1 MYSVQ
6 EETSDG
12 TLDRVVLG
20 IDFIDTS
27 HIHVF
32 RSDIETELA
41 VGVDYTWDGDTAINL
56 SVTVPTGV
64 IVTLL
69 RRTLYNAMLNVFSGG
84 APFTRVVLD
93 ENFDQ
98 ILMIAQEAAE
108 SGLTYDY
115 YRNLN
120 LHNRR
125 ILNLGSPIADTDA
138 ASKIYVDTLR
148 DSLRAGLEAAS
159 AGLEAADAA
168 LSLRIGAL
176 EGRDFT
182 GKVAVSYIA
191 IGGETVISPNYKF
204 MSAELI
210 VDGVHQ
216 IPTTDFTVTIGE
228 TTSTIHLLDWQ
239 LFAGQKVLMYLGL
252 TE

>member
-6 EETSDG
+6 EEISDG
-12 TLDRVVLG
+12 TLNRITIG

-56 SVTVPTGV
+56 SVTIPAGV
-64 IVTLL
+64 VVTLL

-98 ILMIAQEAAE
+98 ILMISQEATE
-108 SGLTYDY
+108 SSLTYDY

-120 LHNRR
+120 LHNHR
-125 ILNLGSPIADTDA
+125 ILNLGSPIANTDA

-148 DSLRAGLEAAS
+148 ESLRASLEAT
-159 AGLEAADAA
+159 DAA

-182 GKVAVSYIA
+182 GKVAVSYTA
-191 IGGETVISPNYKF
+191 TGGETVISPSYKF
-204 MSAELI
+204 VSAELI

-228 TTSTIHLLDWQ
+228 TTSTIHLVDWQ

>member
-64 IVTLL
+64 VVTLL

-84 APFTRVVLD
+84 APFTRAVLD
-93 ENFDQ
+93 ENFEQ
-98 ILMIAQEAAE
+98 ILMISQEATE
-108 SGLTYDY
+108 SSLTYDY

-120 LHNRR
+120 LHNHR
-125 ILNLGSPIADTDA
+125 ILSLGSPIADTDA

-148 DSLRAGLEAAS
+148 ESLRD
-159 AGLEAADAA
+159 GLEAADAA
-168 LSLRIGAL
+168 LSLRVAVL

-182 GKVAVSYIA
+182 GKVAVSYTA
-191 IGGETVISPNYKF
+191 TGGETVISPSYKF
-204 MSAELI
+204 VSAELI

-228 TTSTIHLLDWQ
+228 TTSTIHLVDWQ

>member
-64 IVTLL
+64 VVTLL

-93 ENFDQ
+93 ENFEQ
-98 ILMIAQEAAE
+98 ILMISQEATE
-108 SGLTYDY
+108 SSLTYDY

-120 LHNRR
+120 LHNHR
-125 ILNLGSPIADTDA
+125 ILNLGYPIADTDA
-138 ASKIYVDTLR
+138 ASKIYVDTL
-148 DSLRAGLEAAS
+148 SLRVA
-159 AGLEAADAA
+159 
-168 LSLRIGAL
+168 AL

-182 GKVAVSYIA
+182 GKVAVSYTA
-191 IGGETVISPNYKF
+191 TGGETVISPSYKF
-204 MSAELI
+204 VFAELI

-228 TTSTIHLLDWQ
+228 TTSTIHLVDWQ

>member
-64 IVTLL
+64 VVTLL
-69 RRTLYNAMLNVFSGG
+69 RRTLYNTMLNVFSGG

-93 ENFDQ
+93 ENFEQ
-98 ILMIAQEAAE
+98 ILMISQEATE
-108 SGLTYDY
+108 SSLTYDY

-120 LHNRR
+120 LHNHR
-125 ILNLGSPIADTDA
+125 ILSIGSPIADTDA

-148 DSLRAGLEAAS
+148 DSLSE
-159 AGLEAADAA
+159 GLEAADAA
-168 LSLRIGAL
+168 LSLRVTAL
-176 EGRDFT
+176 EGRDVT
-182 GKVAVSYIA
+182 GKVAVSYTA
-191 IGGETVISPNYKF
+191 TGGETVISPSYKF
-204 MSAELI
+204 VSAELI

-228 TTSTIHLLDWQ
+228 TTSTINLVDWQ
-239 LFAGQKVLMYLGL
+239 LFAGQKVLMYLEL

>member
-64 IVTLL
+64 VVTLL

-93 ENFDQ
+93 ENFEQ
-98 ILMIAQEAAE
+98 ILMISQEATE
-108 SGLTYDY
+108 SSLTYDY

-120 LHNRR
+120 LHNHR
-125 ILNLGSPIADTDA
+125 ILSLGSPIADTDA
-138 ASKIYVDTLR
+138 ASKIYVDTL
-148 DSLRAGLEAAS
+148 SLRVA
-159 AGLEAADAA
+159 
-168 LSLRIGAL
+168 AL

-182 GKVAVSYIA
+182 GKVAVSYTA
-191 IGGETVISPNYKF
+191 TGGETVISPSYKF
-204 MSAELI
+204 VSAELI

-228 TTSTIHLLDWQ
+228 TTSTIHLVDWQ

>member
-6 EETSDG
+6 EEISDG

-64 IVTLL
+64 MVTLL
-69 RRTLYNAMLNVFSGG
+69 RRTIYNAMLNVFSGG

-93 ENFDQ
+93 ENFEQ
-98 ILMIAQEAAE
+98 ILMLSQEATE
-108 SGLTYDY
+108 SSLTYDY

-120 LHNRR
+120 LHNHR

-138 ASKIYVDTLR
+138 ASKVYVDTLR
-148 DSLRAGLEAAS
+148 DSLRV
-159 AGLEAADAA
+159 GLEAADAA

-182 GKVAVSYIA
+182 GKVAVSYTA
-191 IGGETVISPNYKF
+191 TGGETVISPSYKF
-204 MSAELI
+204 VSAELI

-216 IPTTDFTVTIGE
+216 IPTTDFTITIGE
-228 TTSTIHLLDWQ
+228 TTSTIHLVDWQ

>member
-108 SGLTYDY
+108 SGLTCDY

-120 LHNRR
+120 LHNHR

-148 DSLRAGLEAAS
+148 DSLRAGLEAA
-159 AGLEAADAA
+159 DAA

-191 IGGETVISPNYKF
+191 TGGETVISPNYKF

>member
-6 EETSDG
+6 EEISDG

-64 IVTLL
+64 VVTLL

-93 ENFDQ
+93 ENFEQ
-98 ILMIAQEAAE
+98 ILMISQEATE
-108 SGLTYDY
+108 SSLTYDY

-120 LHNRR
+120 LHNHR

-138 ASKIYVDTLR
+138 ASKVYA
-148 DSLRAGLEAAS
+148 DSLMEGLEAT
-159 AGLEAADAA
+159 DAA
-168 LSLRIGAL
+168 LSTRIAAL
-176 EGRDFT
+176 EGQDFT
-182 GKVAVSYIA
+182 GKIAVTYTA
-191 IGGETVISPNYKF
+191 TGGETTLSPAYKF
-204 MSAELI
+204 LSAELI

-216 IPTTDFTVTIGE
+216 IPTTDFTVTIGK
-228 TTSTIHLLDWQ
+228 TTSTIHLVDWQ

>member
-64 IVTLL
+64 VVTLL

-93 ENFDQ
+93 ENFEQ
-98 ILMIAQEAAE
+98 ILMLSQEATE
-108 SGLTYDY
+108 SSLTYDY

-120 LHNRR
+120 LHNHR

-148 DSLRAGLEAAS
+148 DSLREDF
-159 AGLEAADAA
+159 EAADAA
-168 LSLRIGAL
+168 LSTRIAAL
-176 EGRDFT
+176 EDQDST
-182 GKVAVSYIA
+182 GKVAVSYTA
-191 IGGETVISPNYKF
+191 TGGETVISPNYKF

-228 TTSTIHLLDWQ
+228 TTSTIHLVDWQ

>member
-64 IVTLL
+64 VVTLL

-93 ENFDQ
+93 ENFEQ
-98 ILMIAQEAAE
+98 ILMISQEATE
-108 SGLTYDY
+108 SSLTYDY

-120 LHNRR
+120 LHNHR
-125 ILNLGSPIADTDA
+125 ILNLGYPIADTDA
-138 ASKIYVDTLR
+138 ASKIYVDTL
-148 DSLRAGLEAAS
+148 SLRVA
-159 AGLEAADAA
+159 
-168 LSLRIGAL
+168 AL

-182 GKVAVSYIA
+182 GKVAVSYTA
-191 IGGETVISPNYKF
+191 TGGETVISPSYKF
-204 MSAELI
+204 VSAELI

-228 TTSTIHLLDWQ
+228 TTSTIHLVDWQ

>member
-32 RSDIETELA
+32 RSDIKTELA

-64 IVTLL
+64 VVTLL

-93 ENFDQ
+93 ENFEQ
-98 ILMIAQEAAE
+98 ILMISQEATE
-108 SGLTYDY
+108 SSLTYDY

-120 LHNRR
+120 LHKHR

-138 ASKIYVDTLR
+138 TNKVYVDTLR
-148 DSLRAGLEAAS
+148 DYLSASLKAT
-159 AGLEAADAA
+159 DA
-168 LSLRIGAL
+168 RITAL
-176 EGRDFT
+176 ECRDFT
-182 GKVAVSYIA
+182 GKVAVTYTA
-191 IGGETVISPNYKF
+191 TGGETTLSPAYKF
-204 MSAELI
+204 LSAELI

-216 IPTTDFTVTIGE
+216 IPTTDFTVTIGT
-228 TTSTIHLLDWQ
+228 TTSTIHLVDWQ
-239 LFAGQKVLMYLGL
+239 LYAGQKVLMYLGL

>member
-120 LHNRR
+120 LHNSR

-138 ASKIYVDTLR
+138 ASKIYVDT
-148 DSLRAGLEAAS
+148 S
-159 AGLEAADAA
+159 DAA

-191 IGGETVISPNYKF
+191 TGGETVISPNYKF

-239 LFAGQKVLMYLGL
+239 LFAGQKVLMHLGL

>member
-64 IVTLL
+64 VVTLL

-93 ENFDQ
+93 ENFEQ
-98 ILMIAQEAAE
+98 ILMISQEATE
-108 SGLTYDY
+108 SSLTYDY

-120 LHNRR
+120 LHNNR
-125 ILNLGSPIADTDA
+125 ILKLGSPIADTDA
-138 ASKIYVDTLR
+138 ASKVYVDTLR
-148 DSLRAGLEAAS
+148 ESLRAS
-159 AGLEAADAA
+159 LEAADAA
-168 LSLRIGAL
+168 LSLRVGAL

-182 GKVAVSYIA
+182 GKVAISYTA
-191 IGGETVISPNYKF
+191 TGGETIISPSYKF
-204 MSAELI
+204 VSAELI

-216 IPTTDFTVTIGE
+216 IPTTDFTVTIGT
-228 TTSTIHLLDWQ
+228 TTSTIHLVDWQ
-239 LFAGQKVLMYLGL
+239 LYAGQKVLMYLGL

>member
-6 EETSDG
+6 EEISDG

-64 IVTLL
+64 RVTLL

-93 ENFDQ
+93 ENFEQ
-98 ILMIAQEAAE
+98 ILMISQEATE
-108 SGLTYDY
+108 SSLTYDY

-120 LHNRR
+120 LHNHR

-138 ASKIYVDTLR
+138 ASKVYVDTLR
-148 DSLRAGLEAAS
+148 DSLSAS
-159 AGLEAADAA
+159 LEAADAA
-168 LSLRIGAL
+168 LSLRMEVL

-182 GKVAVSYIA
+182 GKVAVSYTA
-191 IGGETVISPNYKF
+191 TGGETVISPSYKF
-204 MSAELI
+204 VSAELI

-216 IPTTDFTVTIGE
+216 IPTTDFTVTIGT
-228 TTSTIHLLDWQ
+228 TTSTIHLVDWQ
-239 LFAGQKVLMYLGL
+239 LYAGQKVLMYLGL

>member
-56 SVTVPTGV
+56 SVTVPKGV
-64 IVTLL
+64 VVTLL

-93 ENFDQ
+93 ENFEQ
-98 ILMIAQEAAE
+98 ILMISQEATE
-108 SGLTYDY
+108 SSLTYDY

-120 LHNRR
+120 LHNHR
-125 ILNLGSPIADTDA
+125 ILSLGSPIADTDA

-148 DSLRAGLEAAS
+148 DSLRE
-159 AGLEAADAA
+159 GLEAADAA
-168 LSLRIGAL
+168 LSLRVAAL

-182 GKVAVSYIA
+182 GKVAVSYTA
-191 IGGETVISPNYKF
+191 TGGETVISPSYKF
-204 MSAELI
+204 VSAELI

-228 TTSTIHLLDWQ
+228 TTSTIHLVDWQ

>member
-64 IVTLL
+64 VVTLL

-84 APFTRVVLD
+84 APFTRIVLD
-93 ENFDQ
+93 ENFEQ
-98 ILMIAQEAAE
+98 ILMISQEATE
-108 SGLTYDY
+108 SSLTYDY

-120 LHNRR
+120 LHNHR

-138 ASKIYVDTLR
+138 ANKVYVDTLR
-148 DSLRAGLEAAS
+148 DSLSTRIAAF
-159 AGLEAADAA
+159 
-168 LSLRIGAL
+168 

-182 GKVAVSYIA
+182 GKIAVTYTA
-191 IGGETVISPNYKF
+191 TGGETTLSPAYKF
-204 MSAELI
+204 LSAELI

-228 TTSTIHLLDWQ
+228 TTSTIHLVDWQ

>member
-64 IVTLL
+64 VVTLL

-93 ENFDQ
+93 ENFEQ
-98 ILMIAQEAAE
+98 ILMISQEATE
-108 SGLTYDY
+108 SSLTYDY

-120 LHNRR
+120 LHNHR
-125 ILNLGSPIADTDA
+125 ILSLGSPIADTDA

-148 DSLRAGLEAAS
+148 ESLRE
-159 AGLEAADAA
+159 GLEAADAA
-168 LSLRIGAL
+168 LSLRVAAL

-182 GKVAVSYIA
+182 GKVAVSYTA
-191 IGGETVISPNYKF
+191 TGGETVISPSYKF
-204 MSAELI
+204 VSAELI

-228 TTSTIHLLDWQ
+228 TTSTIHLVDWQ

>member
-64 IVTLL
+64 VVTLL

-84 APFTRVVLD
+84 APFTRAVLD
-93 ENFDQ
+93 ENFEQ
-98 ILMIAQEAAE
+98 ILMISQEATE
-108 SGLTYDY
+108 SSLTYDY
-115 YRNLN
+115 YQNLN
-120 LHNRR
+120 LHNHR
-125 ILNLGSPIADTDA
+125 ILSLGSPIADTDA

-148 DSLRAGLEAAS
+148 ESLREGLEAV
-159 AGLEAADAA
+159 DTA
-168 LSLRIGAL
+168 LSLRVAAL

-182 GKVAVSYIA
+182 GKVAVSYTA
-191 IGGETVISPNYKF
+191 TGGETVISPSYKF
-204 MSAELI
+204 VYAELI
-210 VDGVHQ
+210 VDGVYQ

-228 TTSTIHLLDWQ
+228 TTSTINLVGWQ

>member
-64 IVTLL
+64 VVTLL

-93 ENFDQ
+93 ENFEQ
-98 ILMIAQEAAE
+98 ILMISQEATE
-108 SGLTYDY
+108 SSLTYDY

-120 LHNRR
+120 LHNHR

-138 ASKIYVDTLR
+138 ASKVYVDTL
-148 DSLRAGLEAAS
+148 
-159 AGLEAADAA
+159 DAA
-168 LSLRIGAL
+168 LSTRIAAF

-182 GKVAVSYIA
+182 GKIAVTYTA
-191 IGGETVISPNYKF
+191 TGGETTLSPAYKF
-204 MSAELI
+204 LSAELI

-216 IPTTDFTVTIGE
+216 TPTTDFTVTIGE
-228 TTSTIHLLDWQ
+228 TTSTIHLVDWQ

>member
-64 IVTLL
+64 VVTLL

-93 ENFDQ
+93 ENFEQ
-98 ILMIAQEAAE
+98 ILMISQEATE
-108 SGLTYDY
+108 SSLTYDY

-120 LHNRR
+120 LHNHR
-125 ILNLGSPIADTDA
+125 ILRLGSPIADTDA

-148 DSLRAGLEAAS
+148 ESLMES
-159 AGLEAADAA
+159 LEAADAA
-168 LSLRIGAL
+168 LSLRVAAL

-182 GKVAVSYIA
+182 GKVAVSYTA
-191 IGGETVISPNYKF
+191 TGGETVISPSYKF
-204 MSAELI
+204 VSAELI

-228 TTSTIHLLDWQ
+228 TTSTIHLVDWQ

>member
-64 IVTLL
+64 VVTLL

-93 ENFDQ
+93 ENFEQ
-98 ILMIAQEAAE
+98 ILMISQEATE
-108 SGLTYDY
+108 SSLTYDY

-120 LHNRR
+120 LHNHR

-138 ASKIYVDTLR
+138 ASKVYVDTLR
-148 DSLRAGLEAAS
+148 DSLRE
-159 AGLEAADAA
+159 GLEAADAA
-168 LSLRIGAL
+168 LSTRIAAL

-182 GKVAVSYIA
+182 GKIAVTYTA
-191 IGGETVISPNYKF
+191 TGGETTLSPAYKF
-204 MSAELI
+204 LAAELI

-228 TTSTIHLLDWQ
+228 TTSTIHLVDWQ

>member
-64 IVTLL
+64 VVTLL

-93 ENFDQ
+93 ENFEQ
-98 ILMIAQEAAE
+98 ILMISQEATE
-108 SGLTYDY
+108 SSLTYDY

-120 LHNRR
+120 LHNHR

-138 ASKIYVDTLR
+138 ASKVYVDTF
-148 DSLRAGLEAAS
+148 
-159 AGLEAADAA
+159 DAA
-168 LSLRIGAL
+168 LSLRIAAL

-182 GKVAVSYIA
+182 GKIAVTYTA
-191 IGGETVISPNYKF
+191 TGGETTLSPAYKF
-204 MSAELI
+204 LSAELI

-216 IPTTDFTVTIGE
+216 TPTTDFTVTIGE
-228 TTSTIHLLDWQ
+228 TTSTIHLVDWQ

>member
-64 IVTLL
+64 VVTLL

-93 ENFDQ
+93 ENFEQ
-98 ILMIAQEAAE
+98 ILMISQEATE
-108 SGLTYDY
+108 SSLTYDY

-120 LHNRR
+120 LHNNR
-125 ILNLGSPIADTDA
+125 ILKLGSPIADTDA
-138 ASKIYVDTLR
+138 ASKVYVDTLR
-148 DSLRAGLEAAS
+148 ESLRT
-159 AGLEAADAA
+159 GLEAADAA
-168 LSLRIGAL
+168 LSLRVAAL

-182 GKVAVSYIA
+182 GKVAVSYTA
-191 IGGETVISPNYKF
+191 TGGETVISPSYKF
-204 MSAELI
+204 VSAELI

-216 IPTTDFTVTIGE
+216 IPTTDFTVTIGT
-228 TTSTIHLLDWQ
+228 TTSTIHLVDWQ
-239 LFAGQKVLMYLGL
+239 LYAGQKVLMYLGL

>member
-64 IVTLL
+64 RVTLL

-84 APFTRVVLD
+84 APFTRAVLD
-93 ENFDQ
+93 ENFEQ
-98 ILMIAQEAAE
+98 ILMISQEATE
-108 SGLTYDY
+108 SSLTYDY

-120 LHNRR
+120 LHNHR
-125 ILNLGSPIADTDA
+125 ILNLGSPIANTDA
-138 ASKIYVDTLR
+138 ASKVYVDTLR
-148 DSLRAGLEAAS
+148 ESLRASLEAT
-159 AGLEAADAA
+159 DAA

-182 GKVAVSYIA
+182 GKVAVSYTA
-191 IGGETVISPNYKF
+191 TGGETVISPSYKF
-204 MSAELI
+204 VSAELI

-216 IPTTDFTVTIGE
+216 IPTTDFTITIGE
-228 TTSTIHLLDWQ
+228 TTSTIYLVDWQ

>member
-64 IVTLL
+64 VVTLL

-93 ENFDQ
+93 ENFEQ
-98 ILMIAQEAAE
+98 ILMISQEATE
-108 SGLTYDY
+108 SSLTYDY

-120 LHNRR
+120 LHNHR
-125 ILNLGSPIADTDA
+125 ILNLGSPRADTDA
-138 ASKIYVDTLR
+138 ASKVYVDTLR
-148 DSLRAGLEAAS
+148 DSLRE
-159 AGLEAADAA
+159 GLEAADAA
-168 LSLRIGAL
+168 LSTRIAAL
-176 EGRDFT
+176 ESRDFT
-182 GKVAVSYIA
+182 GKIAVTYTA
-191 IGGETVISPNYKF
+191 TGGETTLSPAYKF
-204 MSAELI
+204 LSAELI

-216 IPTTDFTVTIGE
+216 IPTTDFTVTIGT
-228 TTSTIHLLDWQ
+228 TTSTIHLVDWQ
-239 LFAGQKVLMYLGL
+239 LYAGQKVLMYLGL

>member
-6 EETSDG
+6 EEISDG
-12 TLDRVVLG
+12 TLDRVFLG

-64 IVTLL
+64 VVTLL
-69 RRTLYNAMLNVFSGG
+69 RRTIYNAMLNVFSGG

-93 ENFDQ
+93 ENFEQ
-98 ILMIAQEAAE
+98 ILMISQEATE
-108 SGLTYDY
+108 SSLTYDY

-120 LHNRR
+120 LHNHR

-138 ASKIYVDTLR
+138 ASKVYVDTLR
-148 DSLRAGLEAAS
+148 DSLS

-168 LSLRIGAL
+168 LSLRMEAL

-191 IGGETVISPNYKF
+191 TGGETVISPNYKF
-204 MSAELI
+204 VSAELI

-228 TTSTIHLLDWQ
+228 TTSTIHLVDWQ

>member
-64 IVTLL
+64 VVTLL

-93 ENFDQ
+93 ENFEQ
-98 ILMIAQEAAE
+98 ILMISQEATE
-108 SGLTYDY
+108 SSLTYDY

-120 LHNRR
+120 LHNHR

-138 ASKIYVDTLR
+138 ASKVYVDTLR
-148 DSLRAGLEAAS
+148 DSLRE
-159 AGLEAADAA
+159 GLEAADAA
-168 LSLRIGAL
+168 LSTRIAAL

-182 GKVAVSYIA
+182 GKIAVTYTA
-191 IGGETVISPNYKF
+191 TGGETTLSPAYKF
-204 MSAELI
+204 LSAELI

-228 TTSTIHLLDWQ
+228 TTSTIHLVDWQ

>member
-64 IVTLL
+64 VVTLL
-69 RRTLYNAMLNVFSGG
+69 RRTLYKAMLNVFSGG

-93 ENFDQ
+93 ENFEQ
-98 ILMIAQEAAE
+98 ILMISQEATE
-108 SGLTYDY
+108 SSLTYDY

-120 LHNRR
+120 LHNHR
-125 ILNLGSPIADTDA
+125 ILSLGSPIADTDA

-148 DSLRAGLEAAS
+148 ESLRE
-159 AGLEAADAA
+159 GLEAADAA
-168 LSLRIGAL
+168 LSLRVAEL

-182 GKVAVSYIA
+182 GKVAVSYTA
-191 IGGETVISPNYKF
+191 TGGETFISPSYKF
-204 MSAELI
+204 VSAELI

-228 TTSTIHLLDWQ
+228 TTSTIHLVDWQ

>member
-6 EETSDG
+6 EEISDG
-12 TLDRVVLG
+12 TLNRITIG

-56 SVTVPTGV
+56 SVTIPAGV
-64 IVTLL
+64 VVTLL

-98 ILMIAQEAAE
+98 ILMISQEATE
-108 SGLTYDY
+108 SSLTYDY

-120 LHNRR
+120 LHNHR
-125 ILNLGSPIADTDA
+125 ILNLGSPKANTDA
-138 ASKIYVDTLR
+138 ANKIYVDT
-148 DSLRAGLEAAS
+148 
-159 AGLEAADAA
+159 ADAA

-191 IGGETVISPNYKF
+191 TGGETVISPSYKF
-204 MSAELI
+204 LSAELI

-228 TTSTIHLLDWQ
+228 TTSTIHLVDWQ
-239 LFAGQKVLMYLGL
+239 LFEGQKVLMYLGL

>member
-120 LHNRR
+120 LHNHR

-148 DSLRAGLEAAS
+148 DSLS

>member
-108 SGLTYDY
+108 SSLTYDY

-148 DSLRAGLEAAS
+148 DSLS

>member
-64 IVTLL
+64 VVTLL

-84 APFTRVVLD
+84 APFTRIVLD
-93 ENFDQ
+93 ENFEQ
-98 ILMIAQEAAE
+98 ILMISQEATE
-108 SGLTYDY
+108 SSLTYDY

-120 LHNRR
+120 LHNHR

-138 ASKIYVDTLR
+138 ASKVYVDTLR
-148 DSLRAGLEAAS
+148 DSLRE
-159 AGLEAADAA
+159 GLEAADA
-168 LSLRIGAL
+168 RIAAL
-176 EGRDFT
+176 ECQDFT
-182 GKVAVSYIA
+182 GKIAVTYTA
-191 IGGETVISPNYKF
+191 TGGETTLSPAYKF
-204 MSAELI
+204 LSAELV

-216 IPTTDFTVTIGE
+216 IPTTDFTVTIGT
-228 TTSTIHLLDWQ
+228 TTSTIHLVDWQ
-239 LFAGQKVLMYLGL
+239 LYAGQKVLMYLGL

>member
-64 IVTLL
+64 VVTLL

-93 ENFDQ
+93 ENFEQ
-98 ILMIAQEAAE
+98 ILMLSQEATE
-108 SGLTYDY
+108 SSLTYDY

-120 LHNRR
+120 LHNHR
-125 ILNLGSPIADTDA
+125 ILSIGSPIADTDA

-148 DSLRAGLEAAS
+148 ESLRE
-159 AGLEAADAA
+159 GLEAADAA
-168 LSLRIGAL
+168 LLLRVAAL

-182 GKVAVSYIA
+182 GKVAVSYTA
-191 IGGETVISPNYKF
+191 IGGETVISPSYKF
-204 MSAELI
+204 VSAELI

-228 TTSTIHLLDWQ
+228 TTSTIHLVDWQ

>member
-6 EETSDG
+6 EEISDG
-12 TLDRVVLG
+12 TLNRITIG

-56 SVTVPTGV
+56 SVTIPAGV
-64 IVTLL
+64 VVTLL

-98 ILMIAQEAAE
+98 ILMISQEATE
-108 SGLTYDY
+108 SSLTYDY

-120 LHNRR
+120 LHNHR

-138 ASKIYVDTLR
+138 ASKVYVDTLR
-148 DSLRAGLEAAS
+148 DSLRAGLEAT
-159 AGLEAADAA
+159 DAA
-168 LSLRIGAL
+168 LALRIGAL

-182 GKVAVSYIA
+182 GKVAVSYTA
-191 IGGETVISPNYKF
+191 TGGETVISPSYKF
-204 MSAELI
+204 VSAELI
-210 VDGVHQ
+210 VDGVQQ

-228 TTSTIHLLDWQ
+228 TTSTIHLVDWQ

>member
-64 IVTLL
+64 VVTLL

-93 ENFDQ
+93 ENFEQ
-98 ILMIAQEAAE
+98 ILMISQEATE
-108 SGLTYDY
+108 SSLTYDY

-120 LHNRR
+120 LHNHR
-125 ILNLGSPIADTDA
+125 ILRLGSPIADTDA

-148 DSLRAGLEAAS
+148 ASLRES
-159 AGLEAADAA
+159 LEAADAA
-168 LSLRIGAL
+168 LSLRVAAL

-182 GKVAVSYIA
+182 GKVAVSYTA
-191 IGGETVISPNYKF
+191 TGGETVISPSYKF
-204 MSAELI
+204 VSAELI

-228 TTSTIHLLDWQ
+228 TTSTIHLVDWQ

>member
-6 EETSDG
+6 VATSDG

-64 IVTLL
+64 VVTLL
-69 RRTLYNAMLNVFSGG
+69 RRTLYKAMLNVFSGG

-93 ENFDQ
+93 ENFEQ
-98 ILMIAQEAAE
+98 ILMISQEATE
-108 SGLTYDY
+108 SSLTYDY

-120 LHNRR
+120 LHNHR

-138 ASKIYVDTLR
+138 ASKVYVDTLR
-148 DSLRAGLEAAS
+148 DYLN

-168 LSLRIGAL
+168 LSLRIAAL

-182 GKVAVSYIA
+182 GKVAVTYTA
-191 IGGETVISPNYKF
+191 TGGETTLSPAYKF
-204 MSAELI
+204 LSAELV

-216 IPTTDFTVTIGE
+216 IPTTDFTVTIGT
-228 TTSTIHLLDWQ
+228 TTSTIHLVDWQ
-239 LFAGQKVLMYLGL
+239 LYAGQKVLMYLGL

>member
-6 EETSDG
+6 EEISDG

-64 IVTLL
+64 RVTLL

-93 ENFDQ
+93 ENFEQ
-98 ILMIAQEAAE
+98 ILMISQEATE
-108 SGLTYDY
+108 SSLTYDY

-120 LHNRR
+120 LHNNR

-138 ASKIYVDTLR
+138 ASKVYVDTLW
-148 DSLRAGLEAAS
+148 DLLSAS
-159 AGLEAADAA
+159 LEAADAA
-168 LSLRIGAL
+168 LSLRMEVL

-182 GKVAVSYIA
+182 GKVAVSYTA
-191 IGGETVISPNYKF
+191 TGGETVISPSYKF
-204 MSAELI
+204 VSAELI

-216 IPTTDFTVTIGE
+216 IPTTDFTVTIGT
-228 TTSTIHLLDWQ
+228 TTSTIHLVDWQ
-239 LFAGQKVLMYLGL
+239 LYAGQKVLMYLGL

>member
-64 IVTLL
+64 VVTLL

-84 APFTRVVLD
+84 APFTRAVLD
-93 ENFDQ
+93 ENFEQ
-98 ILMIAQEAAE
+98 ILMISQEATE
-108 SGLTYDY
+108 SSLTYDY

-120 LHNRR
+120 LHNHR

-148 DSLRAGLEAAS
+148 ESLREGLEAV
-159 AGLEAADAA
+159 DTA
-168 LSLRIGAL
+168 LSLRVAAL

-182 GKVAVSYIA
+182 GKVAVSYTA
-191 IGGETVISPNYKF
+191 TGGETVISPSYKF
-204 MSAELI
+204 VSAELI

-228 TTSTIHLLDWQ
+228 TTSTIHLVDWQ